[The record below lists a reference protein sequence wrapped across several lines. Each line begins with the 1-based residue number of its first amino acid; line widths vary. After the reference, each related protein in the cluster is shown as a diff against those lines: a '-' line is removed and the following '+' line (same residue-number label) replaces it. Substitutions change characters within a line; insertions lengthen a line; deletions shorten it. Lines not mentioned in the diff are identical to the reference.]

1 MRASNRLPAGS
12 FCGGEIEPG
21 TFHAKALLRT
31 SDRVNRR
38 DTAGPSPDI
47 SQSGSAQSLDAT
59 NAAVSTP
66 EQAAATRS

>member
-1 MRASNRLPAGS
+1 MRASTRIVVGS
-12 FCGGEIEPG
+12 FLGGEIEPG

-31 SDRVNRR
+31 SLRVNRR
-38 DTAGPSPDI
+38 DTAGTSPDV
-47 SQSGSAQSLDAT
+47 SQSGSAQGLDAT